1 MKEMTEKEAL
11 QRAAAF
17 CSEAEHCTWEVKQKL
32 VKWSIDSR
40 FWDSILLYLIREK
53 FIDESR
59 YATCFI
65 REKLKYNKWGRV
77 KIKYALFQKQ
87 IPESTIEDALEQV
100 DEQEYIHLLQ
110 GVLEAKRK
118 LLKSPDSYERNK
130 KLIHFALSRGFEA
143 PLIYHCLKMPSNDLD

>member
-1 MKEMTEKEAL
+1 MKEITEKEAL
-11 QRAAAF
+11 QRATAF

-32 VKWSIDSR
+32 IKWNIDNR
-40 FWDSILLYLIREK
+40 YWDSIIFYLIREK

-77 KIKYALFQKQ
+77 KIKNALLQKQ
-87 IPESTIEDALEQV
+87 ISESTIEDALEQIE
-100 DEQEYIHLLQ
+100 EQEYIQILQ
-110 GVLEAKRK
+110 EVLEKKRM
-118 LLKSPDSYERNK
+118 LLKTLDSYERNK
-130 KLIHFALSRGFEA
+130 KLIYFTLSRGFEA